1 MPNALLKKLGN
12 YAHFSPGEVDCVLG
26 LQDKRT
32 TFGKSVD
39 IFHEGQQERRAYIL
53 LDGWA
58 FAYKLV
64 PDGGR
69 QVIAF
74 LMPGDF
80 LGMRS
85 ILLRVSDH
93 SVATFTECSVVSISV
108 ERLAAAFDDYPRV
121 GMAMLWSISRDEAVI
136 VEHLVNIG
144 RRSAIERT
152 AHFFLEMGK
161 RMQLAGLAREND
173 FRFPFSQ
180 YLLADAL
187 GLTSIHVNRV
197 LRELRE
203 RNLIELKDRQVVII
217 DPLGLIDLAGFD
229 SDYLDQ
235 KLGPD
240 TLAV

>member
-1 MPNALLKKLGN
+1 MPNALLRKLGN
-12 YAHFSPGEVDCVLG
+12 YAHFTAGEVDCVLG
-26 LQDKRT
+26 LQEKRT
-32 TFGKSVD
+32 TIDKSVD
-39 IFHEGQQERRAYIL
+39 IFHEGQQERRAYLL

-80 LGMRS
+80 MGLRS

-93 SVATFTECSVVSISV
+93 SVATFTDCTVVSISI
-108 ERLAAAFDDYPRV
+108 ERLIAAFDEFPRV
-121 GMAMLWSISRDEAVI
+121 GMAFLWSISRDEAVI

-152 AHFFLEMGK
+152 SHFFLEMGK
-161 RMQLAGLAREND
+161 RLQMAGLARED
-173 FRFPFSQ
+173 DYRFPFSQ

-187 GLTSIHVNRV
+187 GLTSIHINRV

-203 RNLIELKDRQVVII
+203 RNLIELKNRHII
-217 DPLGLIDLAGFD
+217 MTDVPGLTELAGFD

-235 KLGPD
+235 KLRPD
-240 TLAV
+240 AFAG

>member
-1 MPNALLKKLGN
+1 MPNALLRKLGN
-12 YAHFSPGEVDCVLG
+12 YAHFTADEVDCVLG
-26 LQDKRT
+26 LQENRST
-32 TFGKSVD
+32 IGKSTD
-39 IFHEGQQERRAYIL
+39 IFHEGQEERGAYLL

-80 LGMRS
+80 LGLRS

-93 SVATFTECSVVSISV
+93 AVATFTDCAVVSISID
-108 ERLAAAFDDYPRV
+108 RLIAAFDEFPRV

-144 RRSAIERT
+144 RRGGIERT

-161 RMQLAGLAREND
+161 RLQMAGLAHEHD
-173 FRFPFSQ
+173 FKFPFSQ

-187 GLTSIHVNRV
+187 GLTSIHINRV

-203 RNLIELKDRQVVII
+203 RNLIELKNRNII
-217 DPLGLIDLAGFD
+217 ITDVPGLIDLAGFD

-235 KLGPD
+235 QLRPG
-240 TLAV
+240 A